1 MLDNFFFQKILIKIK
16 NSTDILHVLKPMPLN
31 QNNNNEFQ
39 KIGVR
44 ASRVKKSKSI

>member
-1 MLDNFFFQKILIKIK
+1 MLDNFFPKRFYLKIK

-31 QNNNNEFQ
+31 QNNNNKFQ